1 MARILVIDDDVW
13 IRSALAAAL
22 RNLGHDVK
30 EAQDGKEGLQL
41 HYAEPG
47 DVVLTDI
54 VMPEKEGLDV
64 IRRLHAD
71 FPAVRIIAMSGYFT
85 HSSGLYLHLAK
96 KLGAHAVL
104 AKPVEVDL
112 LRRTVDTLL
121 ADASQRGA

>member
-1 MARILVIDDDVW
+1 MARILVIDDDEW

-22 RNLGHDVK
+22 RKLGHEVK
-30 EAQDGKEGLQL
+30 EAQDGNEGLRL
-41 HYAEPG
+41 HYAAPG
-47 DVVLTDI
+47 DLVLTDI

-71 FPAVRIIAMSGYFT
+71 FPTVPIIAMSGYFA

-104 AKPVEVDL
+104 AKPIEVDD